1 MKKHIYDEKNGLHY
15 TLGED
20 GLYYPD
26 IVLDEQEHHPIGKYG
41 RMREHFLKQ
50 HRTGTYTSLLL
61 TGKLNSHLFEIDIL
75 VHQYVDEIVTS
86 MAKAEGTNEAFK
98 ASNQMEWVGRMN
110 NYRHCAEEV
119 VMNEIIY
126 V

>member
-41 RMREHFLKQ
+41 RMREHFLKE

-61 TGKLNSHLFEIDIL
+61 TGKLNSHLFEINIL
-75 VHQYVDEIVTS
+75 VNQRVDEIVTA
-86 MAKAEGTNEAFK
+86 MAKSEGTNEAFK

-110 NYRHCAEEV
+110 NYKHCAEEI